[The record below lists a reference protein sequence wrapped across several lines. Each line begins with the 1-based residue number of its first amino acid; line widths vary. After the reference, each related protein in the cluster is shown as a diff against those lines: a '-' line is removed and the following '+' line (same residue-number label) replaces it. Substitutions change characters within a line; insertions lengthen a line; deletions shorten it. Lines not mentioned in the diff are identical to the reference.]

1 MKLKTLILLSIFL
14 TAPVMAAHHEQVQ
27 DKPSMSASQTLVVTS
42 QVDAI
47 NHETREVTL
56 RHADGETV
64 TFTASEE
71 ARNLDQVSVGDIVTA
86 EYLEEV
92 SIQVVA
98 AEGGEAGAAG
108 LAAVART
115 EKGEMPGVA
124 AIDSSIEVLT
134 VEEINIEANTFK
146 LKNAA
151 GEVRQF
157 TARDPENLKRS
168 AVGDLVVVTATRAVA
183 ISVEAAPGE

>member
-14 TAPVMAAHHEQVQ
+14 TAPVMAAHHEQAQ
-27 DKPSMSASQTLVVTS
+27 EKPSISASQTLVVTS
-42 QVDAI
+42 QVEAI

-56 RHADGETV
+56 RHTDGETV

-71 ARNLDQVSVGDIVTA
+71 ARNLGQVSVGDIVTV

-98 AEGGEAGAAG
+98 AEGGEAGAAE

-115 EKGEMPGVA
+115 KKGEMPGVA

-151 GEVRQF
+151 GEVNQF

-168 AVGDLVVVTATRAVA
+168 AVGDLVVVTVTRAVA
-183 ISVEAAPGE
+183 ISVEAAPGD